1 MMFQEYFGMLKIILN
16 NFFFFQTSFFIIK
29 CASFLLKIEKK
40 IKIIY
45 KKKAL
50 EIGEIH
56 LKTQL
61 NNLNEK

>member
-1 MMFQEYFGMLKIILN
+1 MFQEYFGMLKIILN
-16 NFFFFQTSFFIIK
+16 IFFFFQTFFFIIK
-29 CASFLLKIEKK
+29 CASFLLKIEENFNIKK
-40 IKIIY
+40 

-61 NNLNEK
+61 NNPNEK